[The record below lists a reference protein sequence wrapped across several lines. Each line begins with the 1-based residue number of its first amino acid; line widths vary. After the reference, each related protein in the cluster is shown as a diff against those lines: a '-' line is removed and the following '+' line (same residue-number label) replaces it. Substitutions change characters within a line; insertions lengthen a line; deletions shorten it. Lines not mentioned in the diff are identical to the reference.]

1 MSAELIKSGKNI
13 NLVFETDTINSF
25 GVFVIE
31 FKNGNM
37 IYNTLNE
44 SEAIRKFTENRKLK

>member
-1 MSAELIKSGKNI
+1 MMNTELIKSGKNI
-13 NLVFETDTINSF
+13 NLVFETNTINPF
-25 GVFVIE
+25 GVFFIE

-44 SEAIRKFTENRKLK
+44 SEAIKKFTEIES